1 MKIKALDELNTISDQ
16 LEDLIEKQL
25 NTWYSQRELSGEILR
40 DLETVSN
47 ELSKTINQIQE
58 VSQWQNLNRSEMN
71 LINISGKN

>member
-1 MKIKALDELNTISDQ
+1 MKTKILNELNTISDQ

-25 NTWYSQRELSGEILR
+25 NTWYSQRELSGEILK
-40 DLETVSN
+40 DLETVFN

-58 VSQWQNLNRSEMN
+58 VSQWQNLNRSEIN

>member
-1 MKIKALDELNTISDQ
+1 MKTKILNELNTISDQ

-25 NTWYSQRELSGEILR
+25 NTWYSQRELSGEILK

-58 VSQWQNLNRSEMN
+58 VSQ
-71 LINISGKN
+71 

>member
-1 MKIKALDELNTISDQ
+1 MKIKVLNELNTISDQ

-25 NTWYSQRELSGEILR
+25 KTWYSQRELSGEILR

-58 VSQWQNLNRSEMN
+58 LSQ
-71 LINISGKN
+71 

>member
-1 MKIKALDELNTISDQ
+1 MKTKVLNELNTISDQ

-25 NTWYSQRELSGEILR
+25 NTWYSQRELSGEILK

-58 VSQWQNLNRSEMN
+58 VSQ
-71 LINISGKN
+71 

>member
-1 MKIKALDELNTISDQ
+1 MKTKVLNELNTISDQ

-58 VSQWQNLNRSEMN
+58 VSQ
-71 LINISGKN
+71 

>member
-1 MKIKALDELNTISDQ
+1 MKIKVLNELNTISDQ

-25 NTWYSQRELSGEILR
+25 KTWYSQRELSGEILR

-58 VSQWQNLNRSEMN
+58 VSQ
-71 LINISGKN
+71 